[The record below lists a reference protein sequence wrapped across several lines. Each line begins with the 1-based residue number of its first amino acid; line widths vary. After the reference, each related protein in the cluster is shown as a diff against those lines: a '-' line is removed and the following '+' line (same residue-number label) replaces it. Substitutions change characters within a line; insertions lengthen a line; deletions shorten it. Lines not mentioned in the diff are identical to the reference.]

1 MVKKYKKIKFLI
13 LLKFIFLIIS
23 TFLLFIGIEFLF
35 SLFTLNNF
43 GEKYNIYLF
52 YVMLGCVNLILHNI
66 IHNAI
71 IKLSKVEEE
80 SKNE

>member
-13 LLKFIFLIIS
+13 FLKFVFLIIS
-23 TFLLFIGIEFLF
+23 TFFLFIGIEFLF

-52 YVMLGCVNLILHNI
+52 YVMLGCINLILHNI